1 MGGHPSKALP
11 CNICS
16 KPVDLSVDLCADENG
31 KSIHEDCYV
40 KHISNSRTNLPIA
53 MMAD

>member
-1 MGGHPSKALP
+1 MGGHSPQVP

-16 KPVDLSVDLCADENG
+16 KPVDLSVDLCADEEG
-31 KSIHEDCYV
+31 KAIHEDCYV
-40 KHISNSRTNLPIA
+40 KRVASSRTNPPTS